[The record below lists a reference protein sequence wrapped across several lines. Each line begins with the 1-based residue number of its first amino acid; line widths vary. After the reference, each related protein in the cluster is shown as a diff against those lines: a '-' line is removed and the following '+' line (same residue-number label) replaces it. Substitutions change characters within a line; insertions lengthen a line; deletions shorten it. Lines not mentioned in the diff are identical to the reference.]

1 MLDSPVQAAPSQVAH
16 GAQLTSCTAW
26 RQGVVVQAVQTLK
39 QTPEGSCW
47 GPLDS
52 QEHTDFSLLAARKP
66 HLPLSG
72 PGDVVLLL
80 RLIWIRRRRACFC
93 FFKTWFLSVAL
104 DILEISL

>member
-1 MLDSPVQAAPSQVAH
+1 MQAAPSQVAS

-47 GPLDS
+47 GLLDS
-52 QEHTDFSLLAARKP
+52 LEHTDFSLLAAWKS

-72 PGDVVLLL
+72 LGDVLLLL
-80 RLIWIRRRRACFC
+80 RLIWIRKQRGLRA
-93 FFKTWFLSVAL
+93 TARGLRTEA
-104 DILEISL
+104 